1 MLKKLFNSRAKNT
14 TFAALIIGIA
24 TLLNGFLGLIRDRLF
39 ASRFGAG
46 ETLDIYF
53 AAFRI
58 PDFIYT
64 LLFASGM
71 VFVFLPIFSEYFHQ
85 DQKRAWRFANLV
97 LSTFLVFA
105 GVLCLLVLIG
115 APAIVKAIAP
125 GFSGEKSRAVIQLT
139 RLMLL
144 SPFFFII
151 SNIFSGILQ
160 YFDRFLVFSLTP
172 LLYNAG
178 IISGITVFY
187 PLFGINGLALGVVL
201 GAFLHMAIQIPSAV
215 LAGFRYQP
223 VFDFK
228 SPDLKKVFVLLLP
241 RTLAAA
247 ASQINTVVITAFA
260 SVLVSGSVAVFSLSN
275 NLRGFPI
282 ILIGLSFATATFPYL
297 SRAWAEKRAKD
308 FLNHLFLS
316 GRQTLFLII
325 PSSVFIFF
333 LSKPLVT
340 LVLGAGKF
348 SAADIELTAASF
360 RIFSLGFFAFAL
372 VPLLNKAFFSL
383 HDTKTP
389 LAAGLFSVVFNVI
402 FCYFFV
408 RLIGVSA
415 GFEKIMRIL
424 CSLKIAADIRITGL
438 SLGFLASGL
447 VNFFLLYVFLH
458 KKLCR
463 LLENKDLLIEEI
475 RETRL
480 SLTKT
485 LAAGLLMAALI
496 VLVSRF
502 IAVII
507 GTDSFFRLAGTVA
520 LIGLISGSAYLFF
533 SFLLKSKETKTIFGS
548 ILKK

>member
-1 MLKKLFNSRAKNT
+1 MLKKFFNSRAKNT
-14 TFAALIIGIA
+14 TFAALIIGLA

-58 PDFIYT
+58 PDFFYT

-85 DQKRAWRFANLV
+85 DQKRAWRFATLV

-187 PLFGINGLALGVVL
+187 PLFGIKGLALGVVL

-308 FLNHLFLS
+308 FLNSLFLS

-408 RLIGVSA
+408 HLIGVSA
-415 GFEKIMRIL
+415 GFERIMRIL

-475 RETRL
+475 KETRL
-480 SLTKT
+480 SLTKI